1 MKPKKRQKIPDFVRK
16 AGPMR
21 QKKKYTRKGRKERD
35 DDLRI
40 PL

>member
-21 QKKKYTRKGRKERD
+21 QKKKYTRKGRSKFDEKSD
-35 DDLRI
+35 Q
-40 PL
+40 